1 MKRVVF
7 ISISVCTVLLFCL
20 TGCGK
25 SSDKNIDDKLNSE
38 LEYVED
44 LIFKIANKHAKGEYL
59 EEEEFKWEY
68 IKGDMQ
74 KINNIW
80 NTLILDLTEVNV
92 SNQDIIGFSND
103 LNDLLI
109 SVSKESEVVM
119 LEKLNDMYAKVIVF
133 KQAYSQNKNQ
143 IQKNKIK
150 SEVLATYVLIN
161 QDDYEEAQAK
171 AISTIETYKSMMNDI
186 QYAEENAYNLNKIYV
201 LLEEFSNAIQTQ
213 NYDLIRMKYVVTVEN
228 L

>member
-1 MKRVVF
+1 MKKVSF
-7 ISISVCTVLLFCL
+7 IVCFCTILLLCL

-25 SSDKNIDDKLNSE
+25 QQEKGIENKLDAE

-59 EEEEFKWEY
+59 EDDEFQWDY
-68 IKGDMQ
+68 VKGDIQ
-74 KINNIW
+74 KINDSW
-80 NTLILDLTEVNV
+80 NMLILDLTEVNT

-109 SVSKESEVVM
+109 SVSKKSETTM
-119 LEKLNDMYAKVIVF
+119 LEKLNDMYAKVIIF
-133 KQAYSQNKNQ
+133 KQSYSGDKNR

-150 SEVLATYVLIN
+150 SEVLAVYSLVN
-161 QDDYEEAQAK
+161 KDDYDTAK
-171 AISTIETYKSMMNDI
+171 IRSTTTIETYKTLMNDI

-201 LLEEFSNAIQTQ
+201 LLEEFNNAIQTE
-213 NYDLIRMKYVVTVEN
+213 NYDLIRMKYIVTVEN

>member
-1 MKRVVF
+1 MKRVIL
-7 ISISVCTVLLFCL
+7 ISMSVCTILLFSL

-25 SSDKNIDDKLNSE
+25 TPEKDIEGKLNAE

-44 LIFKIANKHAKGEYL
+44 LIFKVANKHAKGEYL
-59 EEEEFKWEY
+59 EEDKFKWED

-74 KINNIW
+74 KINSTW

-109 SVSKESEVVM
+109 SVSKESEVMM

-133 KQAYSQNKNQ
+133 KEAYLKDKSQ

-150 SEVLATYVLIN
+150 SEVLSIYVLTN
-161 QDDYEEAQAK
+161 KDDYESAK
-171 AISTIETYKSMMNDI
+171 TKIASTIDTYKSMMNDI

-213 NYDLIRMKYVVTVEN
+213 NYDLVRMKYIVTVEN